1 MVDPN
6 LYGTRGWFHGGQFF
20 PRLGVGW
27 GWFGD
32 DSSTLLKV
40 HIIYSALYFYFY
52 YIRSTSNHQVLEP
65 RG

>member
-6 LYGTRGWFHGGQFF
+6 LYGTRDWFRGRQFF
-20 PRLGVGW
+20 HRLGVGW

-32 DSSTLLKV
+32 DSSTLHL
-40 HIIYSALYFYFY
+40 YALYFYFY